1 LASRNT
7 PVLGLGLGVAM
18 SMLLGSLLYGIH
30 PVEGGVLAI
39 VLGLTSSIALLTAYS
54 AALPWMKTD
63 PLEAVRHA

>member
-1 LASRNT
+1 
-7 PVLGLGLGVAM
+7 
-18 SMLLGSLLYGIH
+18 LLYGIR

-63 PLEAVRHA
+63 PLEGVRHA